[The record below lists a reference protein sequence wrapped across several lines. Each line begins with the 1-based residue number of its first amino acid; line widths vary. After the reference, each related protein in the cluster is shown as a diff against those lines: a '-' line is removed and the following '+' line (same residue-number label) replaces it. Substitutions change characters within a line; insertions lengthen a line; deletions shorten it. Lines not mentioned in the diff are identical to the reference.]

1 MIDLIT
7 APFATCREADLVVE
21 RLVQTHG
28 PPRTAIGIA
37 PKREDNTVGVRRS
50 GGDLDAYATSVEGR
64 ADAPLGSRVK
74 ISVTAQAAD
83 DDAVRNV
90 FREFGGET

>member
-1 MIDLIT
+1 MTDLIT
-7 APFATCREADLVVE
+7 ATFATCREADLVVE

-50 GGDLDAYATSVEGR
+50 GGDLDA
-64 ADAPLGSRVK
+64 
-74 ISVTAQAAD
+74 
-83 DDAVRNV
+83 
-90 FREFGGET
+90 